1 MTSAVRLLIE
11 INDLRIIF
19 FYKFVSIVYKNNKK
33 LQRMQ
38 SPVQTKHKNSRHLLP
53 RLQSN
58 QIALSE
64 QMVEK
69 SEH

>member
-1 MTSAVRLLIE
+1 
-11 INDLRIIF
+11 
-19 FYKFVSIVYKNNKK
+19 
-33 LQRMQ
+33 MQ

-58 QIALSE
+58 QIALTEENKE

-69 SEH
+69 SEHYFMGQ